1 MELRT
6 IDTLDV
12 ENRRVL
18 MRVDFNV
25 PLRDGRVTDDT
36 RIRAALPT
44 MLELL
49 RRNARLVLCSHL
61 GRPKGQVVEELRL
74 DPVVP
79 VLRDAL
85 NSALALEHRAPLEVF
100 KAADV
105 AGEAARQTIAAAGNN
120 IVLLENL
127 RFEPGEEANDPAFCG
142 KLAALADCYVS
153 DAFGTV
159 HRAHASTEGVARLLP
174 SAAGRLVEAEVRA
187 LSKVVDNPVRPLVI
201 VMGGAKISGKLEV
214 LESLIP
220 LADSVCIGGAM
231 ANTFLAAQGHN
242 AGSSLVEES
251 MFSEALRML
260 KLAADNDT
268 LLQLPLDYRVGEKF
282 DNPETCEVRPADG
295 LQDGDVALDIGD
307 ATLEKFHELLWD
319 ARTVFWNGPMG
330 VFEQERFAA
339 GTLGIARTMAAVS
352 DRGAVTIVGGGESVA
367 AVNRANVA
375 GSLTHVSTGG
385 GASLE
390 FVAGDTLPGL
400 KVLEAAG

>member
-1 MELRT
+1 MKLRT

-12 ENRRVL
+12 EGKRVL

-25 PLRDGRVTDDT
+25 PLKEDRVTDDT

-44 MLELL
+44 MVELL
-49 RRNARLVLCSHL
+49 KRGARLVLCSHL
-61 GRPKGQVVEELRL
+61 GRPDGQVVDKLRL
-74 DPVVP
+74 EPLVP

-85 NSALALEHRAPLEVF
+85 NSALALEHLAPLEVF
-100 KAADV
+100 LSPDV
-105 AGEAARQTIAAAGNN
+105 AGEGAQKTITAAGNN

-127 RFEPGEEANDPAFCG
+127 RFEPGEEANDPDFCRQ
-142 KLAALADCYVS
+142 LAALADCYVS

-159 HRAHASTEGVARLLP
+159 HRAHASTEGVAHLLP
-174 SAAGRLVEAEVRA
+174 SAAGRLVEAEVSA
-187 LSKVVDNPVRPLVI
+187 LSKVIDDPVRPLVI

-242 AGSSLVEES
+242 TGNSLVEQS
-251 MFSEALRML
+251 MFPEALRML
-260 KLAADNDT
+260 ELAKEKDT
-268 LLQLPLDYRVGEKF
+268 ALILPLDYRVGERF
-282 DNPETCEVRPADG
+282 DNPESCELRPADG
-295 LQDGDVALDIGD
+295 MQDGDVALDIGD
-307 ATLEKFHELLWD
+307 ATLEKYHEVIWE
-319 ARTVFWNGPMG
+319 AQTVFWNGPMG
-330 VFEQERFAA
+330 VFEQERFAT
-339 GTLGIARTMAAVS
+339 GTLGIARTLAAVS

-375 GSLTHVSTGG
+375 GHLTHVSTGG

-390 FVAGDTLPGL
+390 FVAGDELPGL
-400 KVLEAAG
+400 RVLLAD

>member
-1 MELRT
+1 MKLRT
-6 IDTLDV
+6 IDSLDV
-12 ENRRVL
+12 TGRRVL
-18 MRVDFNV
+18 LRVDFNV

-44 MLELL
+44 LVELL
-49 RRNARLVLCSHL
+49 KRGARLVLCSHL
-61 GRPKGQVVEELRL
+61 GRPDGQTVPELSL
-74 DPVVP
+74 APLVP

-85 NSALALEHRAPLEVF
+85 NSALAIEHLAPLEVF
-100 KAADV
+100 LSPDV
-105 AGEAARQTIAAAGNN
+105 AGEGAQRTLEAAGNN

-127 RFEPGEEANDPAFCG
+127 RFEPGEEANDQQFCQR
-142 KLAALADCYVS
+142 LAALADCYVS

-174 SAAGRLVEAEVRA
+174 SAAGRLVEAEVSA
-187 LSKVVDNPVRPLVI
+187 LSKVIDKPVRPLVI

-220 LADSVCIGGAM
+220 IADSVCIGGAM

-242 AGSSLVEES
+242 TGNSLVEES
-251 MFSEALRML
+251 MFPEALRML
-260 KLAADNDT
+260 ELAKERNTA
-268 LLQLPLDYRVGEKF
+268 LLLPLDYRVAERF
-282 DNPETCEVRPADG
+282 DNPETCELRSANG

-307 ATLEKFHELLWD
+307 ATLELYHNVIWE

-339 GTLGIARTMAAVS
+339 GTLGIARTLAAVS

-375 GSLTHVSTGG
+375 AALTHVSTGG

-390 FVAGDTLPGL
+390 FVAGDELPGL
-400 KVLEAAG
+400 KVLED